1 MDIYDMEENLVPGGE
16 LTPTPKPKKKRTTPK
31 KTVVAVETTG
41 DFNEMTLVESF
52 MEEWG
57 CDTDTKKSLFY
68 SQCDEES
75 NGRTVVEETLNFTP
89 RDLKGKFPKWFP
101 LYLSESYGGNPEKI
115 GNRIY
120 ERKLGNGPESSGD
133 GYKFRG
139 RGYLKMRGRNS
150 YEGLSQ
156 FVEENLLETP
166 DLVSSKY
173 PLLSS
178 LFVFCQEKRCE
189 KR

>member
-1 MDIYDMEENLVPGGE
+1 MEENLVPGEE
-16 LTPTPKPKKKRTTPK
+16 LTPAPKPKKKRTAPK
-31 KTVVAVETTG
+31 KTVVAVETSSE
-41 DFNEMTLVESF
+41 FNEMSLVESL

-57 CDTDTKKSLFY
+57 CDTDLKKSLFFFG
-68 SQCDEES
+68 CDEES
-75 NGRTVVEETLNFTP
+75 NGRTITEEDLNYTSRELKEKFT
-89 RDLKGKFPKWFP
+89 KWFP
-101 LYLSESYGGNPEKI
+101 LYLSGSYGGNPEKI

-139 RGYLKMRGRNS
+139 RGYLKMRGRNY
-150 YEGLSQ
+150 YEKLSQ
-156 FVEENLLETP
+156 FVEEDLLETP

-178 LFVFCQEKRCE
+178 LFVFCQEKRWE
-189 KR
+189 K